1 MTAEAASADQQLSS
15 LVWICTSTHSISKV
29 TVIDANNPADVLECF
44 HVCSSH
50 LLCIASVPGNIL
62 VSPRP
67 PSCPLVS
74 HVLVI
79 SGAKEDDYEAEE
91 EPSRARTEEPTPTES
106 SSTKKDAEES
116 GKEAEEAG
124 QEERRVSD
132 IGSISFVSCATG
144 EDAMTSLGG
153 NQETEEGI
161 NYCHKY
167 FCSCFFV
174 FVFFYSFIY
183 HFRGKDKTDKRN
195 SR

>member
-1 MTAEAASADQQLSS
+1 MPTTRRTCWSASTCARPTCSASPVCQVTYSCP
-15 LVWICTSTHSISKV
+15 LV
-29 TVIDANNPADVLECF
+29 P
-44 HVCSSH
+44 
-50 LLCIASVPGNIL
+50 
-62 VSPRP
+62 P

-74 HVLVI
+74 HVLVT

-116 GKEAEEAG
+116 RKEAEEAG

-153 NQETEEGI
+153 KQETEEGI

-167 FCSCFFV
+167 FCSCFFCIC
-174 FVFFYSFIY
+174 FFLFFYLSFQ
-183 HFRGKDKTDKRN
+183 RERQD
-195 SR
+195 

>member
-1 MTAEAASADQQLSS
+1 M
-15 LVWICTSTHSISKV
+15 
-29 TVIDANNPADVLECF
+29 
-44 HVCSSH
+44 
-50 LLCIASVPGNIL
+50 
-62 VSPRP
+62 
-67 PSCPLVS
+67 S
-74 HVLVI
+74 HVLVT

-91 EPSRARTEEPTPTES
+91 EPSRARTEEPTATE
-106 SSTKKDAEES
+106 SSTKKEAEES

-167 FCSCFFV
+167 FCSCFFCICY
-174 FVFFYSFIY
+174 FLFFYLSFQ
-183 HFRGKDKTDKRN
+183 RERQD
-195 SR
+195 